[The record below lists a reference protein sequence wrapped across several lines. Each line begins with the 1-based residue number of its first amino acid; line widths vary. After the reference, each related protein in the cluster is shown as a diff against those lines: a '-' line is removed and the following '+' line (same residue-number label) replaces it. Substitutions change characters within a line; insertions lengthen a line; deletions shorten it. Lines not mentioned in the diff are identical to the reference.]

1 MFIIYMWRTIFEFLM
16 IEYAN
21 RKKKKQAM
29 NF

>member
-1 MFIIYMWRTIFEFLM
+1 MFIFYMWRTIFEFLM

-21 RKKKKQAM
+21 GKKKQAM